1 MDQRYYLNLEQF
13 LQLLKQIKMD
23 KESEKKVQE
32 LQLIEQNLS
41 NLLMQKQTFQARLL
55 ENENA
60 LKEIET
66 SKKQSY
72 RIIGNILVAMD
83 KEKLKKDLTNEKEIF
98 ELRIKNIERQEE
110 KFKEKAQQLQAE
122 VLKDLK

>member
-1 MDQRYYLNLEQF
+1 
-13 LQLLKQIKMD
+13 MD
-23 KESEKKVQE
+23 KDSEKKVQE

-60 LKEIET
+60 LKELNET
-66 SKKQSY
+66 KKQSY

-83 KEKLKKDLTNEKEIF
+83 KERLKKDLESEKEIF
-98 ELRIKNIERQEE
+98 DLRIKNIEKQED
-110 KFKEKAQQLQAE
+110 KLKEHAQRLQAE
-122 VLKDLK
+122 VLKNFYP

>member
-1 MDQRYYLNLEQF
+1 
-13 LQLLKQIKMD
+13 MD

-60 LKEIET
+60 LKELEGT
-66 SKKQSY
+66 KKQSY
-72 RIIGNILVAMD
+72 RILGNILVAME
-83 KEKLKKDLTNEKEIF
+83 KEELKKDLLDEKDIF
-98 ELRIKNIERQEE
+98 ELRIKNIEKQEN
-110 KFKEKAQQLQAE
+110 KLKEKAKELQSE
-122 VLKDLK
+122 VLKNLK

>member
-1 MDQRYYLNLEQF
+1 
-13 LQLLKQIKMD
+13 
-23 KESEKKVQE
+23 
-32 LQLIEQNLS
+32 
-41 NLLMQKQTFQARLL
+41 
-55 ENENA
+55 
-60 LKEIET
+60 
-66 SKKQSY
+66 
-72 RIIGNILVAMD
+72 MD

>member
-1 MDQRYYLNLEQF
+1 
-13 LQLLKQIKMD
+13 MD
-23 KESEKKVQE
+23 KDSEKKVQE

-60 LKEIET
+60 LKELNET
-66 SKKQSY
+66 KKQSY

-83 KEKLKKDLTNEKEIF
+83 KERLKKDLESQKEIF
-98 ELRIKNIERQEE
+98 DLRIKNIEKQED
-110 KFKEKAQQLQAE
+110 KLKEHAQRLQAE
-122 VLKDLK
+122 VLKNLK

>member
-1 MDQRYYLNLEQF
+1 
-13 LQLLKQIKMD
+13 MD
-23 KESEKKVQE
+23 KESERKVQE

-41 NLLMQKQTFQARLL
+41 NSLMQKQTFQARLL

>member
-1 MDQRYYLNLEQF
+1 
-13 LQLLKQIKMD
+13 MD
-23 KESEKKVQE
+23 KDSEKKVQE

-60 LKEIET
+60 LKELNET
-66 SKKQSY
+66 KKQSY

-83 KEKLKKDLTNEKEIF
+83 KERLKKDLESEKEIF
-98 ELRIKNIERQEE
+98 DLRIKNIEKQED
-110 KFKEKAQQLQAE
+110 KLKEHAQRLQAE
-122 VLKDLK
+122 VLKNLK

>member
-1 MDQRYYLNLEQF
+1 
-13 LQLLKQIKMD
+13 MD

-60 LKEIET
+60 INELDST
-66 SKKQSY
+66 KKQSY
-72 RIIGNILVAMD
+72 RIVGNILVAMD
-83 KEKLKKDLTNEKEIF
+83 KEKLKKDLNNEKEIF
-98 ELRIKNIERQEE
+98 ELRIKNIEKQENKLKDHARE
-110 KFKEKAQQLQAE
+110 LQEE
-122 VLKDLK
+122 VLKNLK